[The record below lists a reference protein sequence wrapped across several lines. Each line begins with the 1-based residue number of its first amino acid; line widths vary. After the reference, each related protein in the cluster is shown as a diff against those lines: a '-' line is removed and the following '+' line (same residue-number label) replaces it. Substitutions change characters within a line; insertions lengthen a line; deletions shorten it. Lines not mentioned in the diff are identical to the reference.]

1 MTDFIKSY
9 GGGVKAVGDYVLRGR
24 GIVYGGKDLTGD
36 RFTKDTDLGTTRSPI
51 GMPVFYDHAMSS
63 IRGQIGTVKAW
74 TPTDDGID
82 VEIELDKRLSY
93 IDDVMKLVRTGM
105 LGLSTGSMSH
115 LVVRKGGELKRWTVG
130 EISLTPTPAEPRTFT
145 EVKAT
150 QDDAVRNATVPLSPS
165 DNTQS
170 LNQNKGTTVENI
182 NQIVKDAVVDA
193 LKSVAGEPVAGG
205 TLAAP
210 AITAPHTVKAVPAS
224 DPYADHGY
232 VNAYK
237 KYVKGLHD
245 DDDATY
251 MRNARNDYN
260 RINGIKSLNEG
271 TANDGGHTVPT
282 LVNREIIGK
291 RDQESLL
298 SQLAF
303 NRITVE
309 SWKYVMPAQGT
320 KGSAG
325 VKTEGGSAT
334 ASTSNISNSRTIQLY
349 NYSYEWVLTDELRD
363 DTASNIEQFIISD
376 TARAMS
382 VSADAYIVTNANSTG
397 LLNRVTQSVAL
408 SASTITSAQVV
419 GVSTGI
425 GSGYA
430 RGTSTGWLM
439 RNATWGALRTIDL
452 SNYNRITDQ
461 SGGVRYVEGT
471 KVAIAEDMGAVATGQ
486 KSLIYGNFFY
496 ATFVERT
503 SGVSIERWRDT
514 RTQQTYI
521 TASWRYGFDVTQP
534 EAFVLGT
541 HA

>member
-1 MTDFIKSY
+1 MTDFVKSY

-93 IDDVMKLVRTGM
+93 IDDVMKLVRMGA

-130 EISLTPTPAEPRTFT
+130 EISLTPTPAEPRTLT

-150 QDDAVRNATVPLSPS
+150 QDDAVRNATAPLSPS

-205 TLAAP
+205 TLNAP
-210 AITAPHTVKAVPAS
+210 ATTAPHTVKAVPAS

-260 RINGIKSLNEG
+260 RINGVKSLNEG

-309 SWKYVMPAQGT
+309 SWKYVMPAQGA

-363 DTASNIEQFIISD
+363 DTASTIEQFIISD

>member
-232 VNAYK
+232 FNAYK